1 MHSVFTDLRKQ
12 GFSLNCETIFIFIKA
27 SGGFFFSA
35 YFEKIPTR
43 ITALLSA
50 VITSNSVSCE
60 HYFNAETVH
69 ICQLSRLRVTVGG
82 AHFKSP

>member
-27 SGGFFFSA
+27 SGVFFSV
-35 YFEKIPTR
+35 YFEKMPTR

-69 ICQLSRLRVTVGG
+69 ICQLSRLRVIVGG